1 MLFLAYPFS
10 HTTDD
15 LLCAGNY
22 SFIAVDYVEQKFK
35 SIFEWPFFF
44 EKTPNGNVFFEPDT
58 VLHVGL
64 KTITNCH
71 YSSVERMKIWGYEMY
86 ILLAVN
92 RSLTF
97 VHANNDCSNSRIIT
111 LNSQSMIKSCSI
123 LENLFVSL
131 SK

>member
-1 MLFLAYPFS
+1 MIYYAQEIIRSSPWITLNKSLNLYLN
-10 HTTDD
+10 D
-15 LLCAGNY
+15 L
-22 SFIAVDYVEQKFK
+22 
-35 SIFEWPFFF
+35 FFF

-111 LNSQSMIKSCSI
+111 LNSQSMIESCSI